1 MAEEGAQTYGSW
13 PAHWWIAQGGRA
25 ETIQLP
31 AYPSVLIATAGRKQ
45 KGWEPRG
52 AHPLHNVVAMLLCL
66 LGHPVAAKDAAQTEA
81 DLCIVFLRRRCIR

>member
-1 MAEEGAQTYGSW
+1 MEAGPLIGGLGRVGAQKRSSFRHI
-13 PAHWWIAQGGRA
+13 PA
-25 ETIQLP
+25 
-31 AYPSVLIATAGRKQ
+31 VLIARAGRKQ